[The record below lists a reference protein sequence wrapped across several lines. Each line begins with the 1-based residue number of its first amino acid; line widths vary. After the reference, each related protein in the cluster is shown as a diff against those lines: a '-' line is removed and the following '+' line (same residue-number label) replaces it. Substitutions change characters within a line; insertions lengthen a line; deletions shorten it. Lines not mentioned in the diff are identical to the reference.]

1 MKQIY
6 VYICFLFCE
15 FWGESDVFAEEKWNS
30 TTAFDRKCRA
40 PVVYFGQA
48 ESLWRKAKETCQRIL
63 NKREDT
69 QCGSIMT
76 EI

>member
-1 MKQIY
+1 M
-6 VYICFLFCE
+6 FLRKKN
-15 FWGESDVFAEEKWNS
+15 GIARQRLTESAGP
-30 TTAFDRKCRA
+30 

-48 ESLWRKAKETCQRIL
+48 ESLWRKAKETCQWIL